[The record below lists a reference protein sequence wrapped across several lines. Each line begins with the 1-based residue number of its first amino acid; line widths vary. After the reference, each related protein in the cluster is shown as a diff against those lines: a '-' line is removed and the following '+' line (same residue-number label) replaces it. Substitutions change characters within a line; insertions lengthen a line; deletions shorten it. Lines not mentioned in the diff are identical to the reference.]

1 MLAGGIQPSP
11 RLSQNSYLNPKVFM
25 SMLYKRQACEGVIE
39 ARSREVAIWA
49 RRRAAPTRA
58 TTNKA
63 VQRRVA

>member
-39 ARSREVAIWA
+39 ARSREVAI
-49 RRRAAPTRA
+49 
-58 TTNKA
+58 
-63 VQRRVA
+63 